1 VAVLIWPGL
10 PKISTSAIGVFV
22 PASRTTPLIDAS
34 AGLLGDGVCARAAP
48 ADSINI
54 AMMFRMTVSS
64 ITCS

>member
-1 VAVLIWPGL
+1 
-10 PKISTSAIGVFV
+10 V

-54 AMMFRMTVSS
+54 EMMFRMTVSS